1 MRGGSGCWIV
11 SSRPDIITELVT
23 RATPMESINLADAK
37 ARFSEIVDRAE
48 AGESIEIT
56 RRGKLAARI
65 VPPMIE
71 RPRKPIDLEALRKFR
86 ESNPFQSVP
95 AVDIIREM
103 RDEGY

>member
-1 MRGGSGCWIV
+1 
-11 SSRPDIITELVT
+11 
-23 RATPMESINLADAK
+23 MESINLADAK

-65 VPPMIE
+65 VPPTTDQ
-71 RPRKPIDLEALRKFR
+71 PRKPIDLEALRKLR
-86 ESNPFQSVP
+86 ESLPYQTQT
-95 AVDIIREM
+95 AADLIREM